1 VYDCG
6 ATGASTHSGSAA
18 GFGFAFFFGF
28 AAGLAAGLAGAG
40 FAGFAVRFGFAILGV
55 TGSTGVTVATPA
67 SWAGTAVCAGGGGGA
82 TGEAMSS
89 LSAAGVL
96 TVGGAVGRTDGAGFD
111 GVGFA
116 PAGLGRLSRRFAGG
130 VAVPAVVG
138 AETATVGAGGAAPFA
153 RGFWGRLARS
163 PREASG
169 RGFAARTTDG
179 RALTTSLLSLL
190 RGAGA
195 TTSGMSAWPFPS
207 NTSHGT
213 TAAAATDRPSATA
226 ARTREREVGD
236 DGGFIS

>member
-1 VYDCG
+1 
-6 ATGASTHSGSAA
+6 
-18 GFGFAFFFGF
+18 
-28 AAGLAAGLAGAG
+28 LAAGLAGAG
-40 FAGFAVRFGFAILGV
+40 FAGSAVRFGFAILGV

-96 TVGGAVGRTDGAGFD
+96 TVGGAVGRTDGVGFD

-116 PAGLGRLSRRFAGG
+116 RAGLGRLSRRCAGG

-138 AETATVGAGGAAPFA
+138 AETATVGAGGTATFA
-153 RGFWGRLARS
+153 RGFSGRLAARS
-163 PREASG
+163 AREASG

-179 RALTTSLLSLL
+179 RALTTSPLSLL

-226 ARTREREVGD
+226 ARTRDREVGD